1 MFPLDSTDMDKF
13 IFDEFKQTWEDY
25 ISNIKKILNPTCITT
40 NETALE
46 EKNNKNNKYSFNTN
60 SNNNSFEEKDVGL
73 FNDSEDENIDNFI

>member
-1 MFPLDSTDMDKF
+1 MFPLDSIDMDKF

-25 ISNIKKILNPTCITT
+25 ISNIKKILNQACITT

-73 FNDSEDENIDNFI
+73 FNDSEDENINFI